1 MARTSFR
8 VNAYR
13 RKSVRVHGKFKKE
26 VPTVFKDRLKEKRL
40 EAGLTQ
46 VELAGKAGVT
56 TRTIQ
61 NYELGNRKPANME
74 VIQRIADALN
84 TTTEY
89 LLGSSGAYVVEAQER
104 GGAKAARDI
113 EELVS
118 EVTGLFAG
126 GELSEEAIEGAMKAL
141 NDAYWMAKEKNRK
154 YTPKKYRKSADST
167 V

>member
-1 MARTSFR
+1 M
-8 VNAYR
+8 
-13 RKSVRVHGKFKKE
+13 
-26 VPTVFKDRLKEKRL
+26 VFKDRLKEKRL

-126 GELSEEAIEGAMKAL
+126 GELSEESMDGAIKAL
-141 NDAYWMAKEKNRK
+141 NDAYWIAKEKNRK
-154 YTPKKYRKSADST
+154 YTPKKYRPDDNE
-167 V
+167 

>member
-1 MARTSFR
+1 M
-8 VNAYR
+8 
-13 RKSVRVHGKFKKE
+13 
-26 VPTVFKDRLKEKRL
+26 FKDRLKEKRL

-141 NDAYWMAKEKNRK
+141 NDDYWMAKEKNRK